1 MIEEKSKEFKWVRNG
16 IIAVVLLILFFM
28 FKPFTIVDAG
38 NKGLKF
44 RMGAIQNK
52 VLDQGINWR
61 MPLFESIK
69 EITIR
74 PMQLD
79 ESIPVASKGAVTKDN
94 QTIGVDLTIF
104 YSYRQDKLVSVYKD
118 YGEST
123 IKSIISTTLKESF
136 KGVSGTYTI
145 FELAMNQD
153 EIRSKVFVQMT
164 EKMANYPVIITELKT
179 TNYDWSDEFDK
190 QIAETMNRSQQVKQK
205 EQEKLIAEQEA
216 QKGVV
221 KATAEKTMAI
231 TTAEGQKE
239 AARLNAE
246 AKALE
251 GEGIRK
257 YNESVAKNWDIELKK
272 MQLQIEQ
279 TKANRWNGQY
289 VPTNNYG
296 PIPVQTG
303 DMQGK

>member
-1 MIEEKSKEFKWVRNG
+1 MNKLTKYG
-16 IIAVVLLILFFM
+16 IGAVAFLILFFIL
-28 FKPFTIVDAG
+28 KPFTIVDAG

-44 RMGAIQNK
+44 RMGAIQNQ

-61 MPLFESIK
+61 MPLVESIK

-74 PMQLD
+74 PIQLD

-94 QTIGVDLTIF
+94 QTIGVDLTVF
-104 YSYRQDKLVSVYKD
+104 YSYKQNDLVSVYKD

-123 IKSIISTTLKESF
+123 LQSVISTTLRESF

-153 EIRSKVFVQMT
+153 EIRNKVFAQMT
-164 EKMANYPVIITELKT
+164 EKMAKYPVIVTELKT
-179 TNYDWSDEFDK
+179 TNYDWSEEFDK
-190 QIAETMNRSQQVKQK
+190 QIQETMNRSQQVKQK
-205 EQEKLIAEQEA
+205 EQEKLMAEQEA

-221 KATAEKTMAI
+221 QATAQKEIAI

-251 GEGIRK
+251 GDGIRK
-257 YNESVAKNWDIELKK
+257 YNESVAKNWDIELRKL
-272 MQLQIEQ
+272 QLQIEM
-279 TKANRWNGQY
+279 TKAEKWNGQY

-296 PIPVQTG
+296 PIPVEMG
-303 DMQGK
+303 AIQGK